1 MREYSGVSD
10 CCIRPRRT
18 WRDDQRDHA
27 GAVPPRRL
35 QRLDQLLHLP
45 DLDILVGVL
54 GCLAHLCGLL
64 NFGSLKLI
72 LENTTVSCIMNVLQL
87 VCGGSPYAYFIIVLL
102 HNLGKEEGI
111 RNHQIVQ

>member
-1 MREYSGVSD
+1 MREHSVGSNCWMYS
-10 CCIRPRRT
+10 RRT
-18 WRDDQRDHA
+18 WRYDQGDHA

-54 GCLAHLCGLL
+54 CCLAHLRICSLL

-72 LENTTVSCIMNVLQL
+72 LENTTVSCTMNPIQIIRAD
-87 VCGGSPYAYFIIVLL
+87 SPYGYL
-102 HNLGKEEGI
+102 
-111 RNHQIVQ
+111 